1 MEFIEYGYS
10 RDNDEFRRGNIS
22 LIASKENIPINYT
35 IYPGSVVD
43 MTTLENAMKRYEAM
57 GIKNIR
63 LILDRGFFNK
73 RKLFMFL
80 KSDYNFIIGAVYIFK
95 EIKCIALMSKRDIEN
110 TEHLLRIRDN
120 IIFYREAKM
129 VLDGEDLSFYL

>member
-63 LILDRGFFNK
+63 LILAGDFSTKGNC
-73 RKLFMFL
+73 
-80 KSDYNFIIGAVYIFK
+80 S
-95 EIKCIALMSKRDIEN
+95 CS
-110 TEHLLRIRDN
+110 
-120 IIFYREAKM
+120 
-129 VLDGEDLSFYL
+129 